1 MNEETAFDRHER
13 LMQPIRDAQ
22 AKTKTETI
30 PMKELLNDCL
40 DVLQHIV
47 DSEEWDTLQEGS
59 SAEDVI
65 KEIENKLKEQD
76 K

>member
-30 PMKELLNDCL
+30 PMKDLLNDCL

-59 SAEDVI
+59 SAEDMI
-65 KEIENKLKEQD
+65 KEIQIKLKEQD
-76 K
+76 